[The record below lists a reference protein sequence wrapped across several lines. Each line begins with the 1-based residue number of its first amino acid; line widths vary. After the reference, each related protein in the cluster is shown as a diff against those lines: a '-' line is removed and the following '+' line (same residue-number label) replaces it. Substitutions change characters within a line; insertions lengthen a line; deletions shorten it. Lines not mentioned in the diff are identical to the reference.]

1 LGNVKNLMS
10 TDVARQLEYV
20 SELYRAGQIRGILFQ
35 VLLTSDDA
43 ITSSGGQMSFI
54 EKIGLLETAKQDLFY
69 AVQEE

>member
-1 LGNVKNLMS
+1 MS
-10 TDVARQLEYV
+10 TDIARQLEYV